1 MSFFTI
7 IFPLDSGRPLENE
20 TSHFFPAYRHCD
32 ELLNSM
38 LLVLAMEAVYARAND
53 DTNTA
58 CRFSSTTFYSE
69 HLIQMI
75 PPDPPPF
82 RLLSSTAIMVMLSC
96 SIFVS

>member
-20 TSHFFPAYRHCD
+20 TKHLFPAYRHCD

-53 DTNTA
+53 DANTA
-58 CRFSSTTFYSE
+58 CRFSSTTLFRASNTN
-69 HLIQMI
+69 
-75 PPDPPPF
+75 DPPNQP
-82 RLLSSTAIMVMLSC
+82 LSVALFHCCDGRASC
-96 SIFVS
+96 